1 MLKRKLLQEE
11 LNSTLNDSASMDE
24 GSGAADDIFDES
36 SSSSSSD
43 DESVSSNPEEIV
55 KKDHYERKVKF
66 MALASRGINARQRHL
81 LDNLCALMP
90 HHLKESKFDAK
101 RHLASLNELAEL
113 NSASHTIFLESRNH
127 NDLYMWLSKCPA
139 GPSVRFEVQN
149 IHTLEELSMTGNCM
163 KYTRPLLTWD
173 PIFSE
178 PPASLE
184 HLSVLRDLLIKA
196 FSPPQN
202 HRRTRPFHDRVMHF
216 AWCDDRIWIRNY
228 EIKEDSVDASSSSSS
243 SSADEELVDGMR
255 LEEIGPRMVLQ
266 PIRVFE
272 GSFGGKTMWKNE
284 AWIPSSVVR
293 VGERVN
299 TALKHKQRLVN
310 TEASYARRQETSKMM
325 PKDPLAN
332 IYDN

>member
-11 LNSTLNDSASMDE
+11 LNNGLNDSPSMDE
-24 GSGAADDIFDES
+24 GCGDDIFDES
-36 SSSSSSD
+36 SSSSSCSSD
-43 DESVSSNPEEIV
+43 VDDVSSPNSSTLIS
-55 KKDHYERKVKF
+55 KKDQYERKIKV

-101 RHLASLNELAEL
+101 RHLTSLNELAEL
-113 NSASHTIFLESRNH
+113 NSSSHTIFLESRNH
-127 NDLYMWLSKCPA
+127 NDLYLWLSKCPT

-173 PIFSE
+173 PIFSN
-178 PPASLE
+178 PSSSLE
-184 HLSVLRDLLIKA
+184 HLSILRDLLIKM

-228 EIKEDSVDASSSSSS
+228 EIKENLSSDSILHDAPQ
-243 SSADEELVDGMR
+243 VIDGMG

-272 GSFGGKTMWKNE
+272 GSFGGKTLWKNE
-284 AWIPSSVVR
+284 AWMPSSVIR

-310 TEASYARRQETSKMM
+310 TEASYNRRQETSKMM
-325 PKDPLAN
+325 PKDPLST
-332 IYDN
+332 IYND